1 MKLENKIIVKASI
14 ETVWG
19 LLENIEA
26 VASCV
31 PGASAEKIN
40 DDEYTI
46 VMSVRLGPLQMSYG
60 GLLKIVD
67 RDPDNYRVTFN
78 AKAKDKK
85 GQGTA
90 ASKTVASL
98 ISTGDETEVIMDTDL
113 KLTGRIAQMGRGLI
127 PPVATQIIDQT
138 AENIVELLSNRENTA
153 PDPSAITS
161 EPIIRSK
168 TNAKSSLRIWDLV
181 KAMMS
186 GWFKRDK

>member
-98 ISTGDETEVIMDTDL
+98 ISTGDETQTNRPDRANGAWVNPSCCNTDH
-113 KLTGRIAQMGRGLI
+113 R
-127 PPVATQIIDQT
+127 
-138 AENIVELLSNRENTA
+138 SNCR
-153 PDPSAITS
+153 
-161 EPIIRSK
+161 K
-168 TNAKSSLRIWDLV
+168 Y
-181 KAMMS
+181 S
-186 GWFKRDK
+186 GTPE